1 MKKAKDEV
9 RVNLNEIFA
18 GKSIPVIINRN
29 YVRRHLHESKL
40 DLNEKGI
47 SKEFLW
53 TLKIFLQI
61 FTGWCE
67 WIVIMTMPSLMLL
80 ITFFRKENQKLG
92 NAKNTIMGYFCNTFE
107 KGPSN

>member
-9 RVNLNEIFA
+9 RVNLNEKFA

-47 SKEFLW
+47 SKEFL
-53 TLKIFLQI
+53 
-61 FTGWCE
+61 
-67 WIVIMTMPSLMLL
+67 
-80 ITFFRKENQKLG
+80 
-92 NAKNTIMGYFCNTFE
+92 
-107 KGPSN
+107 